1 MPLVRVEYEKKGRV
15 AYISHLDLIRV
26 IQRAV
31 RRAGIPVEYTKG
43 FNPHAKIS
51 FGPALALGTES
62 CGEMMDVQ
70 LEKEMEVKNFIER
83 MNASFP
89 DGIRVTK
96 AEYIPDGS
104 ASLTALINAAEY
116 TVQAEYR
123 QGGSGQEGRVS
134 DFFNRRE
141 IYIEK
146 TSKKGK
152 KRLIDIVPMILEQ
165 KNIEVGG
172 RRLSLDLILETGNE
186 RNLKPADLLFSLRAY
201 TGLELENVRIQRQ
214 SLLIKRGEKYFTPFQ
229 VFK

>member
-1 MPLVRVEYEKKGRV
+1 MPLIRVEYEKKGRV

-62 CGEMMDVQ
+62 CGEMADVQ
-70 LEKEMEVKNFIER
+70 LDKEMEVKDFIER

-96 AEYIPDGS
+96 AEYIQDGS
-104 ASLTALINAAEY
+104 TSLTALINAARY
-116 TVQAEYR
+116 TIHAECGPGEDG
-123 QGGSGQEGRVS
+123 QGGRIT
-134 DFFNRRE
+134 DFFSRRE
-141 IYIEK
+141 VYIEK

-152 KRLIDIVPMILEQ
+152 KRLVDIMPMIFEQ
-165 KNIEVGG
+165 KNIRLEGG
-172 RRLSLDLILETGNE
+172 ILSLDLILETGSE
-186 RNLKPADLLFSLRAY
+186 RNLKPADLLYSLEAH
-201 TGLELENVRIQRQ
+201 TGLKLENVRIQRQ
-214 SLLIKRGEKYFTPFQ
+214 SLLVKRGEKYFTAFQ
-229 VFK
+229 IFK